1 MLPRRYGDVS
11 SDAKLFYAQ
20 LPLHLQATETM
31 SRSNST
37 STFHHND
44 RVEALRPEDGKWY
57 PARVCKVLAGK
68 EYRIRFD
75 GFPQPHDCQAHQMR
89 VPTKGNAGV
98 GGGNQRPSAKQAAPA
113 PSSPATFNAETPSFA
128 PPSSGI
134 SADALRL
141 FEAFMSTVQRPSH
154 AADHYAALQLAPN
167 CGVEEIK
174 RVQKGMSLDWHTD
187 RAYKRAEDLVPAAT
201 ERRSE
206 VVGLVREMLAPIL
219 GEEIRFLNHVKDDLT
234 DAKRRREYDAEQ
246 AARFAAQHAPQG
258 FPPQFPD
265 FDVDNFLAGFWAS
278 GATSASFSRTFTQD
292 KNGFTEQHD
301 YQGDRMRVPKKGGA
315 KGGDGNQRPSAKQA
329 APAPAQTPI
338 SDPSSSGPRTDG
350 ANKSKRNQSDK
361 RKADLAEHQDPVVSA
376 QMHQAELSAAARI
389 AELEEQVRTLTA
401 NKSSCEAAA
410 ASARSEAENAQR
422 DLLASRQK
430 VSDLRERIQRQ
441 EAEAAGALGELK
453 AGATKLK
460 VELCSSVLKTIQAVL
475 SESLQSLEPAAADC
489 LHQAVA
495 AAQVD
500 DQSSDEPVQALVSEK
515 LRDSAATE
523 EQVKQALAVQQCGA

>member
-37 STFHHND
+37 STFHRND
-44 RVEALRPEDGKWY
+44 RVEALWPSENKWY
-57 PARVCKVLAGK
+57 PAQVTTVLPGNLF
-68 EYRIRFD
+68 RIQFD
-75 GFPQPHDCQAHQMR
+75 GF
-89 VPTKGNAGV
+89 
-98 GGGNQRPSAKQAAPA
+98 
-113 PSSPATFNAETPSFA
+113 
-128 PPSSGI
+128 
-134 SADALRL
+134 
-141 FEAFMSTVQRPSH
+141 
-154 AADHYAALQLAPN
+154 
-167 CGVEEIK
+167 
-174 RVQKGMSLDWHTD
+174 
-187 RAYKRAEDLVPAAT
+187 
-201 ERRSE
+201 SE
-206 VVGLVREMLAPIL
+206 Q
-219 GEEIRFLNHVKDDLT
+219 
-234 DAKRRREYDAEQ
+234 Y
-246 AARFAAQHAPQG
+246 
-258 FPPQFPD
+258 
-265 FDVDNFLAGFWAS
+265 
-278 GATSASFSRTFTQD
+278 
-292 KNGFTEQHD
+292 D
-301 YQGDRMRVPKKGGA
+301 YQADRMRVLKKGGA

-422 DLLASRQK
+422 DLLASRQE
-430 VSDLRERIQRQ
+430 VSDLCEQIQRQ

-453 AGATKLK
+453 AGVPKFK
-460 VELCSSVLKTIQAVL
+460 VELFSSVLKSVQAVL
-475 SESLQSLEPAAADC
+475 SESLRSLEPAAADC
-489 LHQAVA
+489 LHQAVP